1 MEELYKVGQ
10 KVRFKAELQSKYDN
24 KEHSILGV
32 QRLHGD
38 DTCYFLH
45 YWYWIDEDEL
55 ELV

>member
-1 MEELYKVGQ
+1 METFKLGA
-10 KVRFKAELQSKYDN
+10 KVRFKLELQFKYDAQ
-24 KEHSILGV
+24 EHVILGM